1 MLHVV
6 NYSHRTVQLSK
17 DVSIPPRSVQDIDM
31 GYTAMMVNLCRS
43 GVIKV
48 TETQNCDCN
57 KSGNGNTTD
66 QYAAR
71 IQSAMANGTSFSN

>member
-17 DVSIPPRSVQDIDM
+17 DISIPPRSVRDIDM
-31 GYTAMMVNLCRS
+31 GYTSMMVNLCRS
-43 GVIKV
+43 GIIKV
-48 TETQNCDCN
+48 TDSQNCDCN
-57 KSGNGNTTD
+57 NSNNANTAD

-71 IQSAMANGTSFSN
+71 IQSAMANDTSSIN